1 MSNKHTDKQF
11 NTAILFLVFNRID
24 TTKRVFQAIR
34 EIKPTRIYLAA
45 DGPRSTRKGDHD
57 KVAEVVDYVLEH
69 IDWSCDVITL
79 IRKENL
85 GCKRAVSEAI
95 DWFFSH
101 ESEGIIL
108 EDDCLPDPS
117 FFRFCQELLEYYRYD
132 TRVGMV
138 SGDNFQFGQKH
149 GDASYYFSRI
159 AHIWG
164 WATWARAWKVY
175 DREISNWP
183 NFSKGKWLNGLVS
196 SKDEGKYW
204 ENTFNLVASGKID
217 TWDYQW
223 VLSCLINGM
232 LVVMPNINLVSNI
245 GFGSSATHTTD
256 SGIYD
261 NAEVGQMKFPLMHPN
276 IILPSISADAYTAKR
291 DFRTKFSAYRISQK
305 IKKLMCWS

>member
-1 MSNKHTDKQF
+1 MNKNSTEKLF

-34 EIKPTRIYLAA
+34 DIKPTRIYLAA
-45 DGPRSTRKGDHD
+45 DGPRSTHEEDQDR
-57 KVAEVVDYVLEH
+57 VAEVVAYVLEH
-69 IDWSCDVITL
+69 IDWKCDVTTL

-101 ESEGIIL
+101 ESDGIIL
-108 EDDCLPDPS
+108 EDDCLPDPT
-117 FFRFCQELLEYYRYD
+117 FFRFCEELLEYYRGD
-132 TRVGMV
+132 TRVGMI
-138 SGDNFQFGQKH
+138 SGDNFQFGQRH

-164 WATWARAWKVY
+164 WATWAHAWKAY
-175 DREISNWP
+175 DREMAVWP

-196 SKDEGKYW
+196 SRDERRYW
-204 ENTFNLVASGKID
+204 ENIFNLVASGKID

-223 VLSCLINGM
+223 VLSCLTNGM
-232 LVVMPNINLVSNI
+232 LVIMPNVNLVSNI

-256 SGIYD
+256 SGVYD
-261 NAEVGQMKFPLMHPN
+261 NAEVGQMTFPLMHPAV
-276 IILPSISADAYTAKR
+276 ILPCLLADANTAKR
-291 DFRTKFSAYRISQK
+291 DFRTRFSVSRIYQK
-305 IKKLMCWS
+305 LQQLIF